1 MYPREGL
8 RGPVKG
14 GRKSHPSTHFSTP
27 ENITGGQSVTH
38 RLSKYNDRTIAVKE
52 KKSAHKKE
60 DKATSVISSCCR

>member
-27 ENITGGQSVTH
+27 ENITGGQCVTH

-52 KKSAHKKE
+52 KRVHTKRRTKQR
-60 DKATSVISSCCR
+60 V